1 MANVATVNVEYIYGQ
16 SIQKVRCST
25 PPIGASLTSR
35 NTHLPSSSTD
45 FLTFLSVLLTSRNT
59 DSPHHFSC
67 FTQTSPI
74 LSTTSHMCKHTHT
87 HIHTHSLILA
97 LHNYSL
103 CIATTRLDLLF
114 SDQRFRVNHNQ
125 HNTTQHNTTQLFS
138 TSLTTDN
145 THHTISAHSINT
157 NIQDRNQY
165 W

>member
-87 HIHTHSLILA
+87 HTYTLILSFSHSTTIHSA
-97 LHNYSL
+97 LL
-103 CIATTRLDLLF
+103 PLDLTCYSQT
-114 SDQRFRVNHNQ
+114 SDFVSTIT
-125 HNTTQHNTTQLFS
+125 NTTQHNTTQHNS
-138 TSLTTDN
+138 SLPVLPP
-145 THHTISAHSINT
+145 TILI
-157 NIQDRNQY
+157 IQ
-165 W
+165 